1 MLLEYFMSE
10 QKPGWGSQFRK
21 AIMLGPQI
29 EENMIID
36 EVTLSEAVGHFL
48 TMTWK
53 ILFACVPP
61 THWGGGW
68 PAFMIALSFIGGVTA
83 VVGDVAALLGCVVG
97 MPNSVTAITLV
108 ALGTSLPDTF
118 ASITAAR
125 SSEYADSA
133 VGNVTGSNSVNVF
146 LGLGLPWVI
155 AATYQ
160 SNRDAKYITPAGN
173 LAYSVTVFVICSVIC
188 FIVLGVRRKV
198 SLNLV
203 ILIVIILCINI
214 GYWRRARWTKI
225 LSLCISSIPHFI
237 VDYLHYFVNHQGY

>member
-198 SLNLV
+198 IGGELGGPRSSAYASAAFLISLW
-203 ILIVIILCINI
+203 IIYI
-214 GYWRRARWTKI
+214 T
-225 LSLCISSIPHFI
+225 LSIIKATEGPAA
-237 VDYLHYFVNHQGY
+237 VATATQ